1 VDSRLDSPI
10 GQSPIKQLTETRR
23 RLLQLLFNIM
33 LLENKYAVI
42 SGAATKNGIGYATAR
57 RLAEHGATVA
67 ILDLERNSP
76 QKKSFVTGAT
86 IDVNGGM
93 YIRA

>member
-1 VDSRLDSPI
+1 
-10 GQSPIKQLTETRR
+10 
-23 RLLQLLFNIM
+23 M

-42 SGAATKNGIGYATAR
+42 SGAAAEDGIGYATAG
-57 RLAEHGATVA
+57 RLAKHGATVA
-67 ILDLERNSP
+67 ILERKSP

-86 IDVNGGM
+86 IDVNGGI